1 MSRPGAGPVDRGF
14 TPGVSGAYEAPPCAT
29 RRQAEKAQRRQDLLA
44 AAGRLFGRY
53 GYNAVALDE
62 IGSEVGVSGQ
72 AIYRHFA
79 GKQDL
84 LGQLLLGVSARL
96 LEAGREIRSQEQD
109 PSDRLDRL
117 IAHQVGFAMES
128 PDVIRTQDQEFVR
141 LSDADRRRV
150 RRMQREYV
158 DIWSAALRQLH
169 PEAGALELRTR
180 VHAVFGLINSTE
192 HSMRHLR
199 EAAGEEAADSAR
211 LLSAMARAAIR
222 AEHLAVAPTT
232 PSANTPIAAQA
243 QHRDTREG

>member
-1 MSRPGAGPVDRGF
+1 MSRAETVDFSASGPAEIDY
-14 TPGVSGAYEAPPCAT
+14 PAALT
-29 RRQAEKAQRRQDLLA
+29 RRQAEKAQRRRDLLA

-84 LGQLLLGVSARL
+84 LGQLLLGVSERL
-96 LEAGREIRSQEQD
+96 LDAGRTIRGQESD
-109 PSDRLDRL
+109 PVARLDRL
-117 IAHQVGFAMES
+117 IAHQVDFALES
-128 PDVIRTQDQEFVR
+128 PDVIRIHEQELLR
-141 LSDADRRRV
+141 LGDNDRRRV

-199 EAAGEEAADSAR
+199 QAGGQEAGESAR
-211 LLSAMARAAIR
+211 LLRSMARAAIHADDGHGR
-222 AEHLAVAPTT
+222 QSSHQRQERDEHV
-232 PSANTPIAAQA
+232 
-243 QHRDTREG
+243 HRLL